1 MKKIVLFFI
10 FLLTSLAYGASSSVI
25 WGKELV
31 PNILGYDKAGT
42 LKLGHYFTI
51 LQAHV
56 VKPAFIVV
64 VCFIVLAFVIHY
76 FIIGPK
82 VFAHGKKKIYV
93 FTVFNRTIHQLAVIS
108 FILLIPTGLILMFG
122 GFFGGGTFV
131 IVCRYIHSFTTVLF
145 IIAIIPMT
153 IMWIGRMLPTKDDI
167 KWLMILGG
175 YLSKK
180 KRPVPAGKFNA
191 GQKMWFWVAVI
202 GGIILILSGISMYYQ
217 DFDLGISSSIGLSQI
232 DFLRA
237 CAILHNVLGLVV
249 LAIFLVHVYMSVFA
263 IKGSLDSIVTGYKE
277 EEEVEYMHSSYY
289 KELKEKKEI

>member
-1 MKKIVLFFI
+1 MKKVILFFM
-10 FLLTSLAYGASSSVI
+10 FLLTSLAYGASESLI
-25 WGKELV
+25 WGKQLV

-51 LQAHV
+51 LEAQI

-64 VCFIVLAFVIHY
+64 VCFIILAFVIHY

-82 VFAHGKKKIYV
+82 VFAHGKNKIYV
-93 FTVFNRTIHQLAVIS
+93 FTVFNRAIHLLAVVA
-108 FILLIPTGLILMFG
+108 FVLLIPTGLIMMFG

-131 IVCRYIHSFTTVLF
+131 RFCKDVHSYSTILF
-145 IIAIIPMT
+145 IISVIPMT
-153 IMWIGRMLPTKDDI
+153 TMWIGRMLPSRDDI

-202 GGIILILSGISMYYQ
+202 GGIILILTGISMYYQ
-217 DFDLGISSSIGLSQI
+217 DFNLGISSSVGLSQI

-237 CAILHNVLGLVV
+237 CAILHNVLGLIV
-249 LAIFLVHVYMSVFA
+249 LAIFLVHIYMSVFA

-289 KELKEKKEI
+289 KELKEKKKI